1 MVEPGDR
8 IEGPATSGPA
18 GTLTSRLRGWRRRLS
33 PRAERILGIVLSVL
47 LLVFTL
53 LWSRC
58 GIRGCPDVDELRG
71 YMPDEASVILDLE
84 GEEVGKL
91 FQVNRTIIPLDSLP
105 EHVPQAF
112 VVAEDRR
119 FWDHGGVDWRRVPG
133 ALFANV
139 QAGGIAQGFSTITMQ
154 LARNLFPDVL
164 PAEQQTMWRKLG
176 EMRVARDI
184 EKEYSK
190 EEILEMYVN
199 QVYFGGGA
207 WGIEAASQEYFGK
220 SAVDLD
226 VGEAALLAAI
236 LPAPSRLNP
245 RNDEEAARDRQELVL
260 HRMAEEGIIS
270 EEEAEAEIEEEL
282 DLARGSDRLDV
293 LAPYFVEAVRQELED
308 VFGRELYTEGF
319 RIYTTLDVDVQRA
332 AEEELARQLR
342 AVEGGA
348 YGAFRHATYASAQND
363 TSGEAP
369 AYLQGA
375 VVVMDAREGG
385 VLALVGGRDFTD
397 SKYNRALQARRQPGS
412 AFKPFVYAT
421 AIERGYPPTMIL
433 EDRPI
438 RMTLSGGRVWSPGN
452 YGDSYAGQLTMRD
465 ALVQSKNV
473 ATVMLAQQ
481 VGVGSVL
488 RTAHSMGIESELPN
502 VPAVVLGA
510 GEVTLLEMVGA
521 YAAFATLGDRP
532 TPHFVERIEDRDGN
546 VVWTRETRVQRVIDP
561 AVAFIITDILRDV
574 VDRGTATA
582 VRGAGY
588 RGVAAGKTGT
598 TNDNSD
604 VWFMGF
610 TPEAVGGIWIGFD
623 EPTPIV
629 RGATGG
635 SIAAPV
641 WARVMRHLRG
651 GGEWTPPPG
660 VERRQVDSYG
670 NIIASNCPVIGQVR
684 EEWFL
689 EGSAPLGR
697 CQLPSTAMWDTMYG
711 YPYDSLGAASD
722 DPTWLQRLRQRL
734 FGRDSADT
742 NDDRPRIRP
751 GRPEDTIP
759 MYEPGVPDPS
769 RRPTPTRPEPL
780 PTQPQPQQP
789 VQPQQP
795 QPVEPPAPPP
805 SGGNEDDD
813 DDDEPIGTV
822 E

>member
-1 MVEPGDR
+1 MPESGDR
-8 IEGPATSGPA
+8 PGGPASDGPA
-18 GTLTSRLRGWRRRLS
+18 VSKPVATRGRRWRLS
-33 PRAERILGIVLSVL
+33 PRAERILGIVLSSL
-47 LLVFTL
+47 LLIVAV

-71 YMPDEASVILDLE
+71 YMPDEASVILDRE

-112 VVAEDRR
+112 VAAEDRR
-119 FWDHGGVDWRRVPG
+119 FWDHGGVDWQRVPG
-133 ALFANV
+133 AAFANV
-139 QAGGIAQGFSTITMQ
+139 QSGGIAQGFSTITMQ
-154 LARNLFPDVL
+154 LARNLFPDKL
-164 PAEQQTMWRKLG
+164 PAAQQTLWRKLG

-220 SAVDLD
+220 SATELD

-245 RNDEEAARDRQELVL
+245 RNDEEAARARQELVL
-260 HRMAEEGIIS
+260 RQMAEEGMIS
-270 EEEAEAEIEEEL
+270 EDEAEAEIEEDL
-282 DLARGSDRLDV
+282 DLARGSDRVDA
-293 LAPYFVEAVRQELED
+293 LAPYFIESVRQELEQ

-319 RIYTTLDVDVQRA
+319 RIFTTLDIDVQRA
-332 AEEELARQLR
+332 AEQELERQLR
-342 AVEGGA
+342 AVENGA
-348 YGAFRHATYASAQND
+348 YGAFRHASYGAAQAD

-369 AYLQGA
+369 PYLQGA
-375 VVVMDAREGG
+375 VIVMDAREGG
-385 VLALVGGRDFTD
+385 ILALVGGRDFTD
-397 SKYNRALQARRQPGS
+397 SKYNRALQAQRQPGS

-488 RTAHSMGIESELPN
+488 RTAHAMGIESDLPN

-521 YAAFATLGDRP
+521 YAPFATLGDRP

-546 VVWTRETRVQRVIDP
+546 VVWTRETRVQRVLDP
-561 AVAFIITDILRDV
+561 AVAFIVTDMLRDV

-582 VRGAGY
+582 VRSAGY
-588 RGVAAGKTGT
+588 RGIAAGKTGT

-610 TPEAVGGIWIGFD
+610 TPDAVAGVWIGFD

-641 WARVMRHLRG
+641 WARVMGNLRG
-651 GGEWTPPPG
+651 STAEWTPPPG

-670 NIIASNCPVIGQVR
+670 NIVASNCPVIGQVR
-684 EEWFL
+684 EEWFM

-697 CQLPSTAMWDTMYG
+697 CQLPSAAMWDTMYG
-711 YPYDSLGAASD
+711 YPYDTLGAAGE
-722 DPTWLQRLRQRL
+722 DPSWLQRLRQRL
-734 FGRDSADT
+734 FGRDTLNPAEE
-742 NDDRPRIRP
+742 RGRIRP

-769 RRPTPTRPEPL
+769 RRPARPER
-780 PTQPQPQQP
+780 QPGDPQGRP
-789 VQPQQP
+789 IPSQP
-795 QPVEPPAPPP
+795 QPVPSQPETPEPPA
-805 SGGNEDDD
+805 DDQD
-813 DDDEPIGTV
+813 AGDDEPIGT
-822 E
+822 ED